1 MKQNRT
7 SWCHGRQF
15 LVHVASRMLGNHLSE
30 KIKQKGE
37 TLFLEKSERE
47 LKKNERGEEQGR
59 KKTERSKEKETE

>member
-1 MKQNRT
+1 
-7 SWCHGRQF
+7 
-15 LVHVASRMLGNHLSE
+15 MLGNHLSE